1 MNADPFRNRQGPTV
15 EPNPDSLNSALRRN
29 IEALRERRRQDDE
42 NRSLQDRL
50 ADRITGFAG
59 SMSFV
64 LIHLLLYGF
73 WIVANLGWVPGVAPW
88 DETFVVL
95 AMAASVEA
103 IFLSTFV
110 LISQNRMMAV
120 ADQRADLDVQISLLT
135 EHEVTN
141 LIRMVRQ
148 IAERV
153 GAEVPHEEVAELER
167 NVAPEAVLDA
177 IDQRPQDDDATQD
190 LG

>member
-1 MNADPFRNRQGPTV
+1 MNSHAPHRHHGPTV
-15 EPNPDSLNSALRRN
+15 PEPEPDSLNSALRRN
-29 IEALRERRRQDDE
+29 IEALRERRRQDAE
-42 NRSLQDRL
+42 NRSLSDRV

-59 SMSFV
+59 SMVFV
-64 LIHLLLYGF
+64 LLHLTAYGF
-73 WIVANLGWVPGVAPW
+73 WIFANLGWVPGVAPW

-110 LISQNRMMAV
+110 LISQNRMMAA
-120 ADQRADLDVQISLLT
+120 ADQRADLDLQIGLLT

-148 IAERV
+148 IADQV
-153 GAEVPHEEVAELER
+153 GVPVAKGEVAELER

-177 IDQRPQDDDATQD
+177 IREPSGDGA
-190 LG
+190 